1 MNWLVGAPITAY
13 FRVIDGLRGHLVP
26 TAAERRGPVMA
37 RYRAVSARQTSFWIV
52 AFTLGLFLFAA
63 AAPSPLYAVYAA
75 KFHFSAIVLTEV
87 FAVYAIALLVAL
99 LLTGS
104 LSDSVGRRPVIL
116 SAVAIELVSMVMFVF
131 ATSVEWLF
139 LARVTQGIATGIATS
154 PLAASFVDLH
164 SPEHPTLA
172 PTVNSATL
180 MIGIALGALTSA
192 ALVQY
197 GPDPL
202 SLVYWLLI
210 AMFAV
215 AAVGVGLMGEPSTA
229 RAALHVLPR
238 IGVEP
243 SVRPSFL
250 AALAILIA
258 GWAVGGFYL
267 SLGPSLVLGLAQT
280 SNRLLGGLS
289 IFVLSGVGA
298 ACIVAARG
306 WPAGRSMSRGA
317 AALVAGLLFTLASI
331 LVGSPTL
338 FIVTTAI
345 TGVGFGLA
353 WFGVLRSLVL
363 RASPTGRGALL
374 AAVFIVAYTSFAL
387 PAVVAGYLVTRIG
400 LHDAALWYG
409 AAVGLLAVAGVVG
422 TQLVSRADG

>member
-1 MNWLVGAPITAY
+1 MLHITKHMAAIA
-13 FRVIDGLRGHLVP
+13 RDP
-26 TAAERRGPVMA
+26 TAV
-37 RYRAVSARQTSFWIV
+37 ARQTSFWIV
-52 AFTLGLFLFAA
+52 AATLGLFLFAA

-87 FAVYAIALLVAL
+87 FGVYAIALLAAL

-116 SAVAIELVSMVMFVF
+116 AALAIELASMFMFVF

-139 LARVTQGIATGIATS
+139 AARITQGIATGIATS

-172 PTVNSATL
+172 PTVNGATPIAGL
-180 MIGIALGALTSA
+180 ALGALASA

-202 SLVYWLLI
+202 YLVYWFLI
-210 AMFAV
+210 AGFAA
-215 AAVGVGLMGEPSTA
+215 AAVGVALMREPSTA
-229 RAALHVLPR
+229 RASLRVLPR
-238 IGVEP
+238 VGVEP
-243 SVRPSFL
+243 AVRPAFL
-250 AALAILIA
+250 AALPILIA

-267 SLGPSLVLGLAQT
+267 SLGPSLVLRLAQT
-280 SNRLLGGLS
+280 SNRFLGGLA

-298 ACIVAARG
+298 ACIVAARS
-306 WPAGRSMSRGA
+306 WPADRSMSRGA
-317 AALVAGLLFTLASI
+317 TALVAGLLLT
-331 LVGSPTL
+331 VGSIAAGSPVL
-338 FIVTTAI
+338 FLVTTAV
-345 TGVGFGLA
+345 TGVGFGVA
-353 WFGVLRSLVL
+353 WLGVLRSLVL
-363 RASPTGRGALL
+363 LASPTGRGALL
-374 AAVFIVAYTSFAL
+374 AAIFIVAYVSFAL

-409 AAVGLLAVAGVVG
+409 GAVGLLAVAGLVG
-422 TQLVSRADG
+422 TQLRRPSRQ

>member
-1 MNWLVGAPITAY
+1 MV
-13 FRVIDGLRGHLVP
+13 
-26 TAAERRGPVMA
+26 VMA
-37 RYRAVSARQTSFWIV
+37 RDRTAAARQTSFWIV
-52 AFTLGLFLFAA
+52 AATLGLFLFAA

-87 FAVYAIALLVAL
+87 FAVYAIALLFAL

-116 SAVAIELVSMVMFVF
+116 AALAIELASMVMFVF

-139 LARVTQGIATGIATS
+139 AARVTQGIATGIATS

-172 PTVNSATL
+172 PTVNSATP
-180 MIGIALGALTSA
+180 IAGLAFGALTSA

-202 SLVYWLLI
+202 SLVYWFLI
-210 AMFAV
+210 AGFAL
-215 AAVGVGLMGEPSTA
+215 AAVGVALMSEPSTA
-229 RAALHVLPR
+229 RAALRVLPR
-238 IGVEP
+238 VGVEP
-243 SVRPSFL
+243 AVRPAFL

-267 SLGPSLVLGLAQT
+267 SLGPSLVLRLAQT
-280 SNRLLGGLS
+280 SNRLLGGLA
-289 IFVLSGVGA
+289 IFALAGVGA
-298 ACIVAARG
+298 ACIVAARS
-306 WPAGRSMSRGA
+306 WPADRSMSRGA
-317 AALVAGLLFTLASI
+317 TALVAGLLLTLAAI
-331 LVGSPTL
+331 FAGSPAL

-345 TGVGFGLA
+345 TGVGFGIA
-353 WFGVLRSLVL
+353 WLGVLRSLVL

-374 AAVFIVAYTSFAL
+374 AAVFIVAYVSFAL

-409 AAVGLLAVAGVVG
+409 GAVGLLAVAGLAG
-422 TQLVSRADG
+422 TRLVSRPVG

>member
-1 MNWLVGAPITAY
+1 MV
-13 FRVIDGLRGHLVP
+13 
-26 TAAERRGPVMA
+26 VMA
-37 RYRAVSARQTSFWIV
+37 RDRTAAARQASFWIV
-52 AFTLGLFLFAA
+52 AATLGLFLFAA
-63 AAPSPLYAVYAA
+63 AAPSPLYALYAA

-87 FAVYAIALLVAL
+87 FAVYAIALLFAL

-116 SAVAIELVSMVMFVF
+116 AALAIELASMSMFVF

-139 LARVTQGIATGIATS
+139 AARVTQGIATGIATS

-172 PTVNSATL
+172 PTVNSATP
-180 MIGIALGALTSA
+180 IAGLAFGALTSA

-202 SLVYWLLI
+202 SLVYWFLI
-210 AMFAV
+210 AGFGV
-215 AAVGVGLMGEPSTA
+215 AAVGVALMSEPSTA
-229 RAALHVLPR
+229 RAALHVVPR
-238 IGVEP
+238 VGVEP
-243 SVRPSFL
+243 AVRPAFL

-267 SLGPSLVLGLAQT
+267 SLGPSLVLRLAQT
-280 SNRLLGGLS
+280 SNRLLGGLA
-289 IFVLSGVGA
+289 IFVLAGVGA
-298 ACIVAARG
+298 ASIVAARS
-306 WPAGRSMSRGA
+306 WPADRSMSRGA
-317 AALVAGLLFTLASI
+317 TALVAGLLLTLGAI
-331 LVGSPTL
+331 FAGSPTL

-345 TGVGFGLA
+345 TGVGFGIA
-353 WFGVLRSLVL
+353 WLGVLRSLVL

-374 AAVFIVAYTSFAL
+374 GAVFIVAYVSFAL

-409 AAVGLLAVAGVVG
+409 GVVGLLAVAGLAG
-422 TQLVSRADG
+422 TGRVSRPVG